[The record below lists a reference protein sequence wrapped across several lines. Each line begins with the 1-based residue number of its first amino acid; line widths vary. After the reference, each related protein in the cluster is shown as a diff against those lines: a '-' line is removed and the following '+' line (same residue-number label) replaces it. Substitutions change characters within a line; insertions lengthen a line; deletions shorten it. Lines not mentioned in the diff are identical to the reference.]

1 MQEFQLSRFTKEG
14 AQLLREVT
22 EEFNRLGIDAANLP
36 KIFPDDSGK
45 IKLVF
50 VGQYSAGK
58 SSIIKMLTGEDVAI
72 GAAITTQDST
82 PYEWNGLEIVDTPGI
97 HTELRPDHD
106 EITYDQIN
114 HAALLIFVIT
124 NEGFSQRMGDHFREL
139 AIEQKRAAN
148 MVLVVNKM
156 DRTAL
161 GNVPE
166 QQQVIYEDLKKVTKP
181 YDPKELYLSFV
192 DTASYFKAQEEN
204 DERRKNRRLERS
216 GREVFINNLNHFVA
230 EKGVLQK
237 INLPLNTIAA
247 EIRNASGNTADKDNS
262 DFAAL
267 IETFRHGKKILLDG
281 KRECLQDIDGII
293 SNFKTEVSRR
303 GRDTAE
309 SLTFKDED
317 TDKRKLADAQE
328 RVKISAEDCAKK
340 ISDRIKAFAEQSES
354 DLKTYEQSS
363 FVQQVQLN
371 FSTRLKAQG
380 ASGLAQGGAAVL
392 GTGGA
397 VAGAFVAQEGAQIA
411 AQFAQPAVQIVTSEA
426 GIFAGNATKAL
437 VTFFGAED
445 LGLFSAPIGN
455 GLGNLVKSL
464 PFFEETIV
472 SQPTTVN
479 RIASA
484 FTGNGSKIF
493 GAAMAGVA
501 VLFSIFMLHREG
513 KKAEEQQR
521 ELQRKRNEIMS
532 GFNDLADDIGRDIL
546 IGVQTFMTQNVNPII
561 ATFNEKIKAVENQTA
576 NEKVKSEKLAE
587 LLTRTENLIGEIQIT
602 H

>member
-22 EEFNRLGIDAANLP
+22 DEFNRLGIDAANLP

-192 DTASYFKAQEEN
+192 DTASYFKAQEET

-216 GREVFINNLNHFVA
+216 GREVFINNLNNFVA

-247 EIRNASGNTADKDNS
+247 EIRNASGNATDKDNS
-262 DFAAL
+262 DCAAL

-309 SLTFKDED
+309 SLTFKDENA
-317 TDKRKLADAQE
+317 DKSKLANAQE
-328 RVKISAEDCAKK
+328 RIKISAEDCAKK
-340 ISDRIKAFAEQSES
+340 ISERIKTFAEQSES

-363 FVQQVQLN
+363 FVQQVQMN
-371 FSTRLKAQG
+371 FSIRLKAQG

-437 VTFFGAED
+437 VTFLGAED

-501 VLFSIFMLHREG
+501 VVFSIFMLHREG
-513 KKAEEQQR
+513 KKAEEQER

-561 ATFNEKIKAVENQTA
+561 ATFDEKIKAVENQTA

-587 LLTRTENLIGEIQIT
+587 LLTRTESLIGEIQACR
-602 H
+602 

>member
-1 MQEFQLSRFTKEG
+1 MEEFQLSKFTKEG

-22 EEFNRLGIDAANLP
+22 DEFNRLGIDAANLP

-50 VGQYSAGK
+50 VWQYSAGK

-192 DTASYFKAQEEN
+192 DTASYFKAQEET

-216 GREVFINNLNHFVA
+216 GREVFINNLNNFVA

-247 EIRNASGNTADKDNS
+247 EIRNASGNVADKDNS
-262 DFAAL
+262 DCAAL

-317 TDKRKLADAQE
+317 LDKRKLADAQE
-328 RVKISAEDCAKK
+328 RVKFSAEDCARK
-340 ISDRIKAFAEQSES
+340 ISDRIKTFAEQSET

-380 ASGLAQGGAAVL
+380 ASGLAQGGAAAL

-397 VAGAFVAQEGAQIA
+397 VAGAFIAQEGAQIA

-437 VTFFGAED
+437 VTFLGAED

-501 VLFSIFMLHREG
+501 VVFSIFMLHREG
-513 KKAEEQQR
+513 KKAEEQER

-561 ATFNEKIKAVENQTA
+561 ATFDEKIKAVENQTA

-587 LLTRTENLIGEIQIT
+587 LLTRTESLIGEIQACR
-602 H
+602 